1 MNTEISHVVVPG
13 TFDPITLGHL
23 DVIRRARKMFPQV
36 SVAVALSARKNETG
50 ATFSLEHRVEMV
62 RASLDEAHLND
73 LNVYPFE
80 GLLVQFVK
88 SIGAQAVVK
97 GLRAMT
103 DFEYELQQSDLNTRM
118 NPDIESIYVMSN
130 PKYGFISSSVVREIA
145 SMGADVSMM
154 VPACVLQHLYHK

>member
-1 MNTEISHVVVPG
+1 MNTDISHVVVPG

-73 LNVYPFE
+73 VNVYPFE

>member
-62 RASLDEAHLND
+62 RASLDEAQLSD
-73 LNVYPFE
+73 VNVYPFE

>member
-23 DVIRRARKMFPQV
+23 DVVRRARKMFPQV

-73 LNVYPFE
+73 VNVYPFE

>member
-62 RASLDEAHLND
+62 RASLDEAHLSD
-73 LNVYPFE
+73 VNVYPFE

>member
-23 DVIRRARKMFPQV
+23 DVIHRARKMFPQV

-50 ATFSLEHRVEMV
+50 TTFSLENRVEMV
-62 RASLDEAHLND
+62 RASLDEAHLSD
-73 LNVYPFE
+73 VNVYPFE

-154 VPACVLQHLYHK
+154 VPSCVLQHLYHK

>member
-50 ATFSLEHRVEMV
+50 ATFSLEHRVELV

-73 LNVYPFE
+73 VNVYPFE

>member
-73 LNVYPFE
+73 VNVYPFE

>member
-62 RASLDEAHLND
+62 RASLDEAHLSGV
-73 LNVYPFE
+73 NVYPFE

-154 VPACVLQHLYHK
+154 VPSCVLQHLYNK